1 MFGYFQFKEWKSE
14 SKSMRHTVRIPV
26 SVASSA
32 WNLKRII

>member
-1 MFGYFQFKEWKSE
+1 MFGHFQSEEWNSE
-14 SKSMRHTVRIPV
+14 TKSMRHTVRIPV